1 MEEFPCRKLLRDGYE
16 VHSLSAIRLEIV
28 TDSFLY
34 VAIGLEK
41 FTKQIA
47 TLQSDL

>member
-1 MEEFPCRKLLRDGYE
+1 MEEFPCRKLIRDGYE
-16 VHSLSAIRLEIV
+16 VHCLSAIRLEIV

-41 FTKQIA
+41 LTEQIA

>member
-1 MEEFPCRKLLRDGYE
+1 MEEFPCRKLIRDGYE
-16 VHSLSAIRLEIV
+16 VHCLSAIRLEIV

-41 FTKQIA
+41 LTEEIA